1 MFKTITRIV
10 DVVLTL
16 SVAIV
21 SAVATEAIRKIP
33 K

>member
-21 SAVATEAIRKIP
+21 SAVATEAIRKIT